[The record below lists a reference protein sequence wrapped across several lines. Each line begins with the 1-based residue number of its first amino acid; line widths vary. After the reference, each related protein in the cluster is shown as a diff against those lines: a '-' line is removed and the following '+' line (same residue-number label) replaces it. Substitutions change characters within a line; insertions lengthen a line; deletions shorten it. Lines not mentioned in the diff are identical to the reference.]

1 VRSRIST
8 PGVKGMAP
16 PTSNHVVDTRLSN
29 GLGVILKEDHTA
41 PIVSIWTW
49 YRVGS
54 RNERPGKTGLSH
66 WVEHMQFKGTARI
79 AKGQIF
85 RDVSRVGGTLNALTS
100 QDWTAYFETVPAH
113 QIDLPLRIESDRVA
127 GSLFA
132 PEEVESER
140 TVILSER
147 QGVENNPGYAL
158 YEEVVGA
165 AFHAHPYRHMVIGYE
180 GDLRTISRDDLLQHY
195 RRFYHPS
202 NAFVVAVG
210 DFDSDELLGRIERAF
225 GAVSAG
231 EPIPRAIG
239 VTEPAQQGER
249 RVLLRRPSGVPYLR
263 VAYHAPAA
271 ADADAVPLLVT
282 EAILSGGQ
290 PMGLGGGSAM
300 GRSSR
305 LYRTLVASGLARAAG
320 SDMSLTI
327 DPYLF
332 QIGVTGLPGSD
343 LSELERL
350 VHDEVARLQNEPVP
364 AEELQRAVRQLEA
377 QFVYSSEG
385 MTNQAY
391 WLGLCEIV
399 DGWERASALPD
410 EIRSVTADDIQ
421 RVARQYLLP
430 ERRTV
435 GWLEPLSS
443 DAAAGISAAGAHHF
457 APPRGWGLTGP
468 RSSAEAEGMAFQRS
482 LLA

>member
-1 VRSRIST
+1 
-8 PGVKGMAP
+8 MAP
-16 PTSNHVVDTRLSN
+16 SMSNHVVEMELSN
-29 GLGVILKEDHTA
+29 GLGIILKEDHSA
-41 PIVSIWTW
+41 PVVSIWTW

-66 WVEHMQFKGTARI
+66 WVDHMQFKGTARI

-85 RDVSRVGGTLNALTS
+85 RDISRVGGTLNALTS
-100 QDWTAYFETVPAH
+100 HDWTAYFETVPSH
-113 QIDLPLRIESDRVA
+113 QIDLPLQIESDRVT

-147 QGVENNPGYAL
+147 QGAENNPGYAL
-158 YEEVVGA
+158 YEEVVGS
-165 AFHAHPYRHMVIGYE
+165 AFHAQPYRHVVIGYE
-180 GDLRTISRDDLLQHY
+180 SDLRTISRDDLFQHY

-210 DFDSDELLGRIERAF
+210 DFDSDDLLGRLERAF
-225 GAVSAG
+225 GGVSAG
-231 EPIPRAIG
+231 EPIPRSI
-239 VTEPAQQGER
+239 VVEEPAQQGER
-249 RVLLRRPSGVPYLR
+249 RILLRRPSGVPYLR

-271 ADADAVPLLVT
+271 ADADAVPLLVA

-305 LYRTLVASGLARAAG
+305 LYRALVASGLARAAG

-343 LSELERL
+343 LPQLER
-350 VHDEVARLQNEPVP
+350 VAEAEVERLQHELVP
-364 AEELQRAVRQLEA
+364 AKELQRALRQLEA

-391 WLGLCEIV
+391 WLGQWEIV
-399 DGWERASALPD
+399 DSWERASTLPD
-410 EIRSVTADDIQ
+410 EIRGVTAEDIQ
-421 RVARQYLLP
+421 RVAQEYLLP

-443 DAAAGISAAGAHHF
+443 DAAAG
-457 APPRGWGLTGP
+457 
-468 RSSAEAEGMAFQRS
+468 S
-482 LLA
+482 LAL

>member
-1 VRSRIST
+1 
-8 PGVKGMAP
+8 MAP
-16 PTSNHVVDTRLSN
+16 SSVNRVVETQLNN
-29 GLGVILKEDHTA
+29 GLRVILQEDHSA
-41 PIVSIWTW
+41 PVVSVWTW

-54 RNERPGKTGLSH
+54 RNELPGKTGLSH
-66 WVEHMQFKGTARI
+66 WVEHMQFKGTASI
-79 AKGQIF
+79 EKGQIF

-100 QDWTAYFETVPAH
+100 HDWTAYFETVPSH
-113 QIDLPLRIESDRVA
+113 QIDLPLRIESDRMG

-147 QGVENNPGYAL
+147 QGAENNPGYAL
-158 YEEVVGA
+158 YEEVVGTS
-165 AFHAHPYRHMVIGYE
+165 FHAHPYRHMVIGYE
-180 GDLRTISRDDLLQHY
+180 SDLRTISRDDLFQHY

-202 NAFVVAVG
+202 NGFVVAVG
-210 DFDSDELLGRIERAF
+210 DFDSDDLLGRLERAF
-225 GAVSAG
+225 GGVPAG
-231 EPIPRAIG
+231 EPIPRSIG
-239 VTEPAQQGER
+239 VEEPAQQGER
-249 RVLLRRPSGVPYLR
+249 RILLRRPSGVPYLR

-271 ADADAVPLLVT
+271 VDADAVPLLVA

-305 LYRTLVASGLARAAG
+305 LYRALVASGLARAAG

-350 VHDEVARLQNEPVP
+350 VHGEVTRLLHEPVP
-364 AEELQRAVRQLEA
+364 AEELLRAVRQLEA

-385 MTNQAY
+385 TTNQAY

-399 DGWERASALPD
+399 DSWERAASLPG
-410 EIRSVTADDIQ
+410 EIRSVTAEDIQ
-421 RVARQYLLP
+421 C
-430 ERRTV
+430 
-435 GWLEPLSS
+435 
-443 DAAAGISAAGAHHF
+443 
-457 APPRGWGLTGP
+457 
-468 RSSAEAEGMAFQRS
+468 
-482 LLA
+482 